1 MKPIVI
7 HLNEDVVISDPSKEL
22 GKGNSVGFD
31 NVKPGKFYVFH
42 KKYNCG
48 IEGEKIGQLMV
59 IHEEHLNDVL
69 PWVKRGLTIKS
80 KSGLAGIFTKDTYRK
95 DDIFLKKSEY
105 TKGLPAGI
113 VAEGGD
119 WYGHMIER
127 TNTDKHG
134 TYFKGCVCMTP
145 GTEKEYEVHVARFR
159 RRPVGIMIDFGM
171 DNTRY
176 AKYDWWLDNKP
187 VTAL

>member
-7 HLNEDVVISDPSKEL
+7 QLNEDIVIGDPSKNIEGTL
-22 GKGNSVGFD
+22 RFN
-31 NVKPGKFYVFH
+31 NTKPGNFYVFH
-42 KKYNCG
+42 KTYQCG
-48 IEGEKIGQLMV
+48 DEGEKIGQLMA
-59 IHEEHLNDVL
+59 IHEHHLNDVL
-69 PWVKRGLTIKS
+69 PWVKKGLTINIS
-80 KSGLAGIFTKDTYRK
+80 SGLAGIFTEDTYRK

-105 TKGLPAGI
+105 TKGLPKGI

-119 WYGHMIER
+119 WYGHMIES
-127 TNTDKHG
+127 TLNDDKHG

-145 GTEKEYEVHVARFR
+145 ATDKTYEVHIARFR
-159 RRPVGIMIDFGM
+159 RRPVGIMIDFDL

-176 AKYDWWLDNKP
+176 AKYDWWKERKP